1 MKKPCDLAM
10 IRDGHRKRSPKEV
23 WRLVDAGGSDSSTA
37 DSKANPVSKLATRTS
52 DAR

>member
-1 MKKPCDLAM
+1 MFEALFGACLG
-10 IRDGHRKRSPKEV
+10 GHRKRSPKEV

-37 DSKANPVSKLATRTS
+37 ESKANPVSKLATRTS